1 MVEVTPL
8 ESKIIKQVEYYFG
21 DVNLSRDKFL
31 REAIKQNDGWVS
43 MDTMLKF
50 KRLKSLS
57 EDAEF
62 IKKSLS
68 KSDSGLIEVGADGVR
83 RNPELKVPE
92 TLQSTMENYKD
103 NSVYVKGFNSDEQL
117 DVIIEWLE
125 KHGGKTL
132 DVHMRRYPRDKK
144 FKGSVSAIFEKKED
158 ADKFLASEEAATFK
172 DKEMTRLTQSEYRK
186 RKQEEKDA
194 KLASQAKRQAAFEAN
209 QEAQLNSRMIP
220 GALLEITGLPE
231 ASKKTTEAKSDDAEK
246 PNEKEETEEKEKES
260 TEADSCKNGHEDEEM
275 PSVMNLKQWL
285 AEKLDSSMTVGWID
299 IEPAE
304 GKAIV
309 RFKQPNTAEKALAKL
324 KEASGG
330 DDCPVKYMNSELSF
344 RVLTGDEEKERW
356 KVILAAQQHKAQKRR
371 GSGRGGG
378 RHMANKRRRTN

>member
-8 ESKIIKQVEYYFG
+8 ESKIIKQVEVG
-21 DVNLSRDKFL
+21 
-31 REAIKQNDGWVS
+31 VS

-144 FKGSVSAIFEKKED
+144 FKKKED

-231 ASKKTTEAKSDDAEK
+231 ASKSEYFIYIIKCLCSYLSGFPRTFVK
-246 PNEKEETEEKEKES
+246 
-260 TEADSCKNGHEDEEM
+260 
-275 PSVMNLKQWL
+275 
-285 AEKLDSSMTVGWID
+285 I
-299 IEPAE
+299 E
-304 GKAIV
+304 GKA
-309 RFKQPNTAEKALAKL
+309 
-324 KEASGG
+324 
-330 DDCPVKYMNSELSF
+330 
-344 RVLTGDEEKERW
+344 
-356 KVILAAQQHKAQKRR
+356 
-371 GSGRGGG
+371 
-378 RHMANKRRRTN
+378 